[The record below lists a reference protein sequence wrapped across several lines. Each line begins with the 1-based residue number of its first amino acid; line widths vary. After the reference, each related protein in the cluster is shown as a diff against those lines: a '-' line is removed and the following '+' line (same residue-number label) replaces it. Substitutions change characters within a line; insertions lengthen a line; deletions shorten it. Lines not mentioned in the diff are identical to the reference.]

1 MRIHADFMRI
11 HVCDLGGFLLVR
23 CGVLWGVVR
32 NFVSE
37 RFLVLECQ

>member
-11 HVCDLGGFLLVR
+11 HVCDLGGFLLAQW
-23 CGVLWGVVR
+23 CFWGVVR

>member
-23 CGVLWGVVR
+23 CGVFGVW
-32 NFVSE
+32 
-37 RFLVLECQ
+37 